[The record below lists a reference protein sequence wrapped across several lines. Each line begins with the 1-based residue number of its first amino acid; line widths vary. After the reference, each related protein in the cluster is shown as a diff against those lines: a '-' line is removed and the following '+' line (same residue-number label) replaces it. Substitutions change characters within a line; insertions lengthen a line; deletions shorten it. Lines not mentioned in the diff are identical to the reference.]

1 MSTIREIAS
10 IAGVSP
16 GAVSRILNQDK
27 TLSVSDATR
36 NRVFSVAQ
44 ELKYEGRKLK
54 KTVRPISEKQ
64 KTFGILQWYS
74 ASQELEDSYYL
85 SIRMG
90 VEKYCMENNILVRRA
105 FKSDSDYISSLDDI
119 DGMICIGK
127 FGQNELSCFQKI
139 TDNYILVDM
148 QTERISHP
156 SITVD
161 FEHAIID
168 VIDYLYHLGHRKIGY
183 LGGLE
188 YIDDGQLYF
197 EQRKATFE
205 RYCTRLKI
213 EYKPYM
219 LESAYSIESGYEMM
233 NQLIGRK
240 TLPTALFT
248 ASDSLALG
256 AMRALNE
263 HKIKVPA
270 DLSLVGFNN
279 IDAAAYSTP
288 PLTTVNA
295 PTQLMGACAANFL
308 ATGNRLHTSKTVPL
322 QMILPCQLIKRASCS
337 IPQIN

>member
-36 NRVFSVAQ
+36 DRVFSVAQ

-54 KTVRPISEKQ
+54 KTIHHIPEKQ

-74 ASQELEDSYYL
+74 ASHELEDSYYL

-90 VEKYCMENNILVRRA
+90 VEKYCMENSILVRRA
-105 FKSDSDYISSLDDI
+105 FKSDSDYISSLDGI
-119 DGMICIGK
+119 DGLICIGK

-168 VIDYLYHLGHRKIGY
+168 VIDYLYQLGHKKIGY

-188 YIDDGQLYF
+188 YIGDGQLYF

-205 RYCTRLKI
+205 RYCTLLQI

-219 LESAYSIESGYEMM
+219 LETAYSIESGYEMM
-233 NQLIGRK
+233 NRLINHQ

-248 ASDSLALG
+248 ANDSIALG

-263 HKIKVPA
+263 HKIKVPTEI
-270 DLSLVGFNN
+270 SLIGFNN
-279 IDAAAYSTP
+279 IDASAYTTP

-295 PTQLMGACAANFL
+295 PTELMGICAANFL
-308 ATGNRLHTSKTVPL
+308 ATKKQLHSIKTIPL
-322 QMILPCQLIKRASCS
+322 QMILPCQLIKRASCCS
-337 IPQIN
+337 PLT